1 MPQVFVLNTVSRS
14 PLLTAFHYFQYFPSS
29 VHQVSEFDH
38 HIGIHQFC
46 HWNYVL
52 FGLVEI
58 TGNMLRGLSV
68 AVKVSEIADPVG
80 TFK

>member
-1 MPQVFVLNTVSRS
+1 MI
-14 PLLTAFHYFQYFPSS
+14 AFHNFKYSSSS
-29 VHQVSEFDH
+29 VNKVSEFDH

-52 FGLVEI
+52 FSLVEVI
-58 TGNMLRGLSV
+58 GNMLRGLSV

-80 TFK
+80 TFKE